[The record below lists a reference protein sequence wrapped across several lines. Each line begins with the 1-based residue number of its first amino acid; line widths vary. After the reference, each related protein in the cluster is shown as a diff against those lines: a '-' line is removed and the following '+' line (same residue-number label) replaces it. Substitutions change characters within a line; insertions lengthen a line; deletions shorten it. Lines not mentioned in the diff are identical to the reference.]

1 MKERLRRRKEWL
13 RATAER
19 SRLVYAMKN
28 PCEEL
33 RAEKKKVDYDSEEV
47 KNYGSCEEL
56 EVCKR
61 DLGAI
66 GGRYVYFRIMGS
78 QWVWFRKDGRVF
90 ALGSLGV
97 VRQKLVITQA

>member
-1 MKERLRRRKEWL
+1 MQR
-13 RATAER
+13 
-19 SRLVYAMKN
+19 
-28 PCEEL
+28 
-33 RAEKKKVDYDSEEV
+33 KKKGNYDVEEV

-56 EVCKR
+56 KVCKR
-61 DLGAI
+61 DLGVL
-66 GGRYVYFRIMGS
+66 GGRHVYFRIMGS